1 MASYPTHK
9 VRVVFSASKA
19 IYLADTGNYYGTL
32 NRAIQIQYRHNGKDG
47 RKTSEMTV
55 TPPLTSVGNIAYVDG
70 HVGND
75 DFRSLLNIPDQ
86 NGVPSSAENNPNAF
100 TAGFKK

>member
-1 MASYPTHK
+1 
-9 VRVVFSASKA
+9 
-19 IYLADTGNYYGTL
+19 
-32 NRAIQIQYRHNGKDG
+32 
-47 RKTSEMTV
+47 MTV